1 MADTPGAIEASHF
14 PLTVSRQRWRVR
26 SELLIVAGLIAVV
39 GWLVAIP
46 LAMVVWGT
54 FRDAAPGLPGSFTLN
69 NFIRAYF
76 NVGLLQAIQ
85 NSLIFAGG
93 ASLISFA
100 GGTFLAWVT
109 ERTDAPFRRVIY
121 ALVLVPVI
129 VPGILFAT
137 SWLFL
142 LNPTIGALNKFA
154 SYCCGLETPI
164 FNGYSMGGMIWA
176 EGVDNFSLPFL
187 LMAAAFRSMDPSL
200 EEAAQTAGAGVW
212 TTMRTVTLPVLL
224 PAVLATLLISF
235 IRALESFE
243 APAIMGIPAGISV
256 FATEVWLAVSRT
268 RPADFNLSATF
279 AMGYLLV
286 TVVGVYLYHR
296 ATKMSERY
304 VTVTGK
310 GYRPTR
316 VKLGYWRWPVAL
328 FSLLLLGVAILL
340 PLFILI
346 WTSLL
351 PFYMIPSWQALSLVS
366 LRNYRDVLALDSA
379 YEAFVNTLI
388 VGCSAA
394 AIGSLLSAVIG
405 WVVIRTHLPGR
416 RLLDVLAFAPIAIP
430 GTVMG
435 IALLWL
441 YLTLPI
447 PIYGTLWILLFG
459 FLGKYMTFAVRSTYA
474 SLTQIHK
481 ELEEASTSCGAPWLK
496 TFVRVTL
503 PLMAPGLL
511 IGFLFIL
518 SLSFRVLGLP
528 VMISHVNTRMMP
540 SFIFSL
546 YDEGKYEVLS
556 ALGVLI
562 MLFLLAIAALSR
574 YVSKKFGVQESH

>member
-1 MADTPGAIEASHF
+1 MAETQGAIGASHF
-14 PLTVSRQRWRVR
+14 PLAVARQRWRLR
-26 SELLIVAGLIAVV
+26 PELLIVAALMVVV

-54 FRDAAPGLPGSFTLN
+54 FRDAAPGLAGSFTLN
-69 NFIRAYF
+69 NFVRAYF

-154 SYCCGLETPI
+154 SYCCGFEAPI

-187 LMAAAFRSMDPSL
+187 LMAAAFRSMDPAL
-200 EEAAQTAGAGVW
+200 EEAAQTAGASVW

-286 TVVGVYLYHR
+286 TIVGVYLYHR

-316 VKLGYWRWPVAL
+316 FKLGSWRWPVAL

-351 PFYMIPSWQALSLVS
+351 PFYMMPSWQAVSLVS
-366 LRNYRDVLALDSA
+366 LENYRAVLALDSA
-379 YEAFVNTLI
+379 YEAFINTLI

-405 WVVIRTHLPGR
+405 WVVIRTRLPGR

-441 YLTLPI
+441 YLSLPI

-481 ELEEASTSCGAPWLK
+481 ELEEASTSCGAPWLN

-540 SFIFSL
+540 SFILSL

-562 MLFLLAIAALSR
+562 MIFLLTIAAISR
-574 YVSKKFGVQESH
+574 YVSKRFGVQESH

>member
-1 MADTPGAIEASHF
+1 
-14 PLTVSRQRWRVR
+14 
-26 SELLIVAGLIAVV
+26 
-39 GWLVAIP
+39 
-46 LAMVVWGT
+46 
-54 FRDAAPGLPGSFTLN
+54 
-69 NFIRAYF
+69 
-76 NVGLLQAIQ
+76 
-85 NSLIFAGG
+85 
-93 ASLISFA
+93 
-100 GGTFLAWVT
+100 
-109 ERTDAPFRRVIY
+109 
-121 ALVLVPVI
+121 
-129 VPGILFAT
+129 
-137 SWLFL
+137 
-142 LNPTIGALNKFA
+142 
-154 SYCCGLETPI
+154 
-164 FNGYSMGGMIWA
+164 
-176 EGVDNFSLPFL
+176 
-187 LMAAAFRSMDPSL
+187 MDPSL
-200 EEAAQTAGAGVW
+200 EEAAQTAGASVW

-316 VKLGYWRWPVAL
+316 FKLGYWRWPVAL

-366 LRNYRDVLALDSA
+366 LQNYRAVLALDSA

-405 WVVIRTHLPGR
+405 WVVIRTRLPGR

-447 PIYGTLWILLFG
+447 PIYGDALDLALRFFGQVHDIRGALDLRLSHADSQGVGGGLHVLWRPLAEDLRTRYVAADGSRLADRVSFHSQPEFPGFGSAGDDQSCKHTDDALVHFQSLRRRQIRSIIRAGGSDHALSPRRRRALTVCVEEVRGAGKSLAGAEKDSYALTL
-459 FLGKYMTFAVRSTYA
+459 
-474 SLTQIHK
+474 
-481 ELEEASTSCGAPWLK
+481 
-496 TFVRVTL
+496 
-503 PLMAPGLL
+503 
-511 IGFLFIL
+511 
-518 SLSFRVLGLP
+518 FRVSGPGFWLTRNARLETNVCAP
-528 VMISHVNTRMMP
+528 CISPLR
-540 SFIFSL
+540 SF
-546 YDEGKYEVLS
+546 
-556 ALGVLI
+556 
-562 MLFLLAIAALSR
+562 
-574 YVSKKFGVQESH
+574 

>member
-1 MADTPGAIEASHF
+1 MADTRAVVA
-14 PLTVSRQRWRVR
+14 VSNLPTISYRRRWRGL
-26 SELLIVAGLIAVV
+26 SGALGIGLLIAVV

-46 LAMVVWGT
+46 LAMVIWGT
-54 FRDAAPGLPGSFTLN
+54 FRDGAPGVPGSFTLN
-69 NFIRAYF
+69 NFVRAYY

-85 NSLIFAGG
+85 NSLIFASG
-93 ASLISFA
+93 ASVISFL
-100 GGTFLAWVT
+100 GGTVLAWVT
-109 ERTDAPFRRVIY
+109 ERTDAPLRRVIY

-142 LNPTIGALNKFA
+142 LNPTIGVLNKFV
-154 SYCCGLETPI
+154 SYCCGIEAPI
-164 FNGYSMGGMIWA
+164 FNGYSMAGMIWA

-224 PAVLATLLISF
+224 PAVLATLLLSF
-235 IRALESFE
+235 IRAIESFE
-243 APAIMGIPAGISV
+243 APAVMGIPAGISV
-256 FATEVWLAVSRT
+256 FATEVWLSLSRT

-286 TVVGVYLYHR
+286 TIVGVYFYHR

-310 GYRPTR
+310 GYRPNR
-316 VKLGYWRWPVAL
+316 LKLGGWRWPTTF
-328 FSLLLLGVAILL
+328 FSLLLLGIAVLL

-346 WTSLL
+346 WTSLM
-351 PFYMIPSWQALSLVS
+351 PFYMVPSWQALSLVS
-366 LRNYRDVLALDSA
+366 LQNYRQVLQLDSA
-379 YEAFVNTLI
+379 YQAFMNTLI
-388 VGCSAA
+388 VGGSAA
-394 AIGSLLSAVIG
+394 TIGALLSAVIG
-405 WVVIRTHLPGR
+405 WVVIRTRLPGR
-416 RLLDVLAFAPIAIP
+416 RFLDMLAFAPIAIP

-447 PIYGTLWILLFG
+447 PIYGTLWILLVG

-481 ELEEASTSCGAPWLK
+481 ELEEASTSCGASWVK
-496 TFVRVTL
+496 TFFKVTL

-528 VMISHVNTRMMP
+528 VMISHLHTRMMP
-540 SFIFSL
+540 SFIFNL

-562 MLFLLAIAALSR
+562 MLFLLVIAVLSR
-574 YVSKKFGVQESH
+574 SVSARFGVQESR

>member
-1 MADTPGAIEASHF
+1 MADTPGVIEASHF
-14 PLTVSRQRWRVR
+14 PTVISRQRWRGR
-26 SELLIVAGLIAVV
+26 SELLVIAALIAAV
-39 GWLVAIP
+39 GWLVVVP
-46 LAMVVWGT
+46 LVMIVWGSL
-54 FRDAAPGLPGSFTLN
+54 RDAAPGLPGDLTFN
-69 NFIRAYF
+69 NYVRAYH
-76 NVGLLQAIQ
+76 NVRLIQAIG

-93 ASLISFA
+93 ASIISFL

-109 ERTDAPFRRVIY
+109 ERTDAPLRRVIY

-129 VPGILFAT
+129 VPGILFAS

-142 LNPTIGALNKFA
+142 LNPTVGVINKFA
-154 SYCCGLETPI
+154 AYCCGFEKPI
-164 FNGYSMGGMIWA
+164 VNGYSMAGMIWA
-176 EGVDNFSLPFL
+176 QGVDNFSLPFL

-200 EEAAQTAGAGVW
+200 EEAAQVAGASVSA
-212 TTMRTVTLPVLL
+212 TMRTVTLPVLL
-224 PAVLATLLISF
+224 PSVLATLLISF

-243 APAIMGIPAGISV
+243 VPAVMGIPAGISV
-256 FATEVWLAVSRT
+256 FATEVWLALSRR
-268 RPADFNLSATF
+268 RPPDFNLSATF
-279 AMGYLLV
+279 AMGYFFV
-286 TVVGVYLYHR
+286 TIIGVFLYHR
-296 ATKMSERY
+296 ATQRSERY

-316 VKLGYWRWPVAL
+316 LKTGVWRWPIAL

-346 WTSLL
+346 WTSLM
-351 PFYMIPSWQALSLVS
+351 PFYMVPSWQALSLAS

-379 YEAFVNTLI
+379 YEAFINNVI

-394 AIGSLLSAVIG
+394 AIGVALSAAIA
-405 WVVIRTHLPGR
+405 WVVIRTRLPGR
-416 RLLDVLAFAPIAIP
+416 KALDILAFSPIAIP

-447 PIYGTLWILLFG
+447 PIYGTLWILLVG
-459 FLGKYMTFAVRSTYA
+459 FVGKYMTFAVRSSYA

-481 ELEEASTSCGAPWLK
+481 ELEEASTACGAPWAR
-496 TFVRVTL
+496 TFTRVTL

-518 SLSFRVLGLP
+518 SLSFRVLSLP
-528 VMISHVNTRMMP
+528 VMISHVNTRMLP
-540 SFIFSL
+540 SFIFDL
-546 YDEGKYEVLS
+546 YDQGKYEVLS

-562 MLFLLAIAALSR
+562 MIFLLAIAGLSR
-574 YVSKKFGVQESH
+574 YVSGRFGVQETH

>member
-1 MADTPGAIEASHF
+1 MADTQGAIEASQF
-14 PLTVSRQRWRVR
+14 PVTVTRQRWRVR
-26 SELLIVAGLIAVV
+26 SELLIIAGLIAAV

-46 LAMVVWGT
+46 LSMVVWGT
-54 FRDAAPGLPGSFTLN
+54 FRDAAPGLPGSFTIN
-69 NFIRAYF
+69 NFIRAYY

-109 ERTDAPFRRVIY
+109 ERTDAPFRRAVY

-154 SYCCGLETPI
+154 SYCCGFETPI

-176 EGVDNFSLPFL
+176 EGMDNFSLPFL

-286 TVVGVYLYHR
+286 TVLGVYLYHR

-310 GYRPTR
+310 GYRPNR
-316 VKLGYWRWPVAL
+316 VKLGRWRWPIAL
-328 FSLLLLGVAILL
+328 FSLFLLGVAILL

-366 LRNYRDVLALDSA
+366 LRNYRDVLALESA
-379 YEAFVNTLI
+379 HEAFVNTLI

-405 WVVIRTHLPGR
+405 WVVIRTRLPGR

-441 YLTLPI
+441 YLTVPI

-481 ELEEASTSCGAPWLK
+481 ELEEASTSCGAPWIK
-496 TFVRVTL
+496 TFFRVTL

-528 VMISHVNTRMMP
+528 VMISHVHTRMMP
-540 SFIFSL
+540 SCLFS
-546 YDEGKYEVLS
+546 V
-556 ALGVLI
+556 
-562 MLFLLAIAALSR
+562 
-574 YVSKKFGVQESH
+574 

>member
-1 MADTPGAIEASHF
+1 
-14 PLTVSRQRWRVR
+14 
-26 SELLIVAGLIAVV
+26 
-39 GWLVAIP
+39 
-46 LAMVVWGT
+46 
-54 FRDAAPGLPGSFTLN
+54 
-69 NFIRAYF
+69 
-76 NVGLLQAIQ
+76 
-85 NSLIFAGG
+85 
-93 ASLISFA
+93 
-100 GGTFLAWVT
+100 
-109 ERTDAPFRRVIY
+109 
-121 ALVLVPVI
+121 
-129 VPGILFAT
+129 
-137 SWLFL
+137 
-142 LNPTIGALNKFA
+142 
-154 SYCCGLETPI
+154 
-164 FNGYSMGGMIWA
+164 
-176 EGVDNFSLPFL
+176 
-187 LMAAAFRSMDPSL
+187 L
-200 EEAAQTAGAGVW
+200 EEAAQTAGAGMW

-286 TVVGVYLYHR
+286 TIVGVYLYHR

-316 VKLGYWRWPVAL
+316 FKLGYWRWPVAL
-328 FSLLLLGVAILL
+328 SSLLLLGVAILL

-351 PFYMIPSWQALSLVS
+351 PFYMIPSWQALSVVS
-366 LRNYRDVLALDSA
+366 LQNYRDVLALDSA

-405 WVVIRTHLPGR
+405 WVVIRTRLPGR

-441 YLTLPI
+441 YLSLPI

-481 ELEEASTSCGAPWLK
+481 ELEEASTSCGAPWLR

-562 MLFLLAIAALSR
+562 MLFLLAIAAVSR